1 MHTFVAPLAAF
12 LGLTGVSVS
21 CCGAAESLP
30 LLWMPRNRDTRASFT
45 ATPARQQAAG
55 ASTSIRRTCQR
66 QHSSSDVVACGQ
78 ASSAQGGQIVGD
90 RTTPAKT

>member
-1 MHTFVAPLAAF
+1 MRTFKAPLAAF
-12 LGLTGVSVS
+12 LGFTGVGIS

-55 ASTSIRRTCQR
+55 ASTSIRRTCKREQ
-66 QHSSSDVVACGQ
+66 SSSEVAACGQ
-78 ASSAQGGQIVGD
+78 ASSA
-90 RTTPAKT
+90 